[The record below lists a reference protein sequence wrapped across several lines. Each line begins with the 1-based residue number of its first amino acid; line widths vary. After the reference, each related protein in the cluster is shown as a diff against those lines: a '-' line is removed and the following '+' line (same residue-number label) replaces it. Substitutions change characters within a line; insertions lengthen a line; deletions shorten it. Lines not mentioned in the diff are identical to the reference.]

1 MRLGPLKFRL
11 QNDVISP
18 ATMLLWACMV
28 GAATGPIW
36 IKSPF
41 WIIPYGILA
50 LFMGLLTFAYVVM
63 LATYKQTIPI
73 MLSKYE
79 NKLTRKSFY
88 EYVAC
93 ACCAFLLLLQGNWF
107 AGGLALSATVLGILW
122 RALLTHEHKKYRRTL
137 H

>member
-1 MRLGPLKFRL
+1 
-11 QNDVISP
+11 
-18 ATMLLWACMV
+18 MV
-28 GAATGPIW
+28 GAAAGPIW

-50 LFMGLLTFAYVVM
+50 IFMGLLT
-63 LATYKQTIPI
+63 LPI

-122 RALLTHEHKKYRRTL
+122 RALLTHEHKKYSRTL